1 MRSAA
6 GTAEIEFEFL
16 LIVAV
21 RLPIRN
27 NAENR
32 LRRVTV
38 VWRQAHPPFS
48 SSVKS

>member
-27 NAENR
+27 KA
-32 LRRVTV
+32 LRH
-38 VWRQAHPPFS
+38 RQC
-48 SSVKS
+48 